1 MNQEDGDFKD
11 TTERAPEDNT
21 SAVEGPAEKSTV
33 EVNQVAPS
41 NDATPEA
48 AAIEGELTLLEA
60 IEGADKPNR
69 RSDNTAL
76 FTSTVVQFLSLYL
89 LVLAF
94 FIWLV
99 SLAQFEGVKSLAVI
113 NSLKAHFQAV
123 EKEEKKTDLTALVRG
138 KILNSK
144 EFQDVVK
151 GTFSTIIGVE
161 KVDAPTPGRTMRV
174 VMKAASLFENGTT
187 KIRENHI
194 PLVDRLIAALS
205 GRAPGYHFEMEFIV
219 GSESTSPTR
228 RTVSQIS
235 NTQSLHMARAGV
247 FVRNML
253 ARGVPPDT
261 VSIGLRKGRP
271 DLVKIYFYIRT
282 PSEVKAYYQQ
292 IKNPNP
298 VLPDEMKPQQLIGER
313 VGNGA

>member
-11 TTERAPEDNT
+11 NTGGAPGDEK
-21 SAVEGPAEKSTV
+21 SAIEAPAEEAPVDTNEVTPADDASSGAAEEEGSLALIESV
-33 EVNQVAPS
+33 E
-41 NDATPEA
+41 EA
-48 AAIEGELTLLEA
+48 GYKRNT
-60 IEGADKPNR
+60 D
-69 RSDNTAL
+69 DTAL

-174 VMKAASLFENGTT
+174 VMKSASLFEKETT

-194 PLVDRLIAALS
+194 PLLDRVIAALS
-205 GRAPGYHFEMEFIV
+205 GSAPGYHFEMEFIV
-219 GSESTSPTR
+219 GSEGDSPTR
-228 RTVSQIS
+228 RTVSQLS
-235 NTQSLHMARAGV
+235 NAQSLQMARAGV

-261 VSIGLRKGRP
+261 VSIGIRKGRP
-271 DLVKIYFYIRT
+271 DLIKIYFYIRS
-282 PSEVKAYYQQ
+282 PKEVKAYY
-292 IKNPNP
+292 
-298 VLPDEMKPQQLIGER
+298 EQLINPDTDLPEEG
-313 VGNGA
+313 